1 MTITHPNWYTKTIK
15 NKDVVSVY
23 KGYNISVE
31 FDSPRALQIDGE
43 TNKNA
48 LSYIVIKQLQRQNF
62 PLVLRKEFFIS
73 FTIIKRGVISF
84 TSAATAKV
92 IIFALVAF
100 IFFFK

>member
-31 FDSPRALQIDGE
+31 FDLPGALQIDGE

-48 LSYIVIKQLQRQNF
+48 LSYNVIK
-62 PLVLRKEFFIS
+62 
-73 FTIIKRGVISF
+73 
-84 TSAATAKV
+84 
-92 IIFALVAF
+92 
-100 IFFFK
+100 